1 MSPAKLGVAR
11 SESDTSLE
19 KTPDSFESFDAV
31 GELDSPQR
39 DWTTQE
45 EANAR
50 RKLDFYLMPLLML
63 GFYVFQLERGNIS
76 SAVTSSLLEDVG
88 ISLDQFNNG
97 STLLYIFIVSFEI
110 PSNIALQRLGPQIW
124 LSFQVLAFGTVA
136 TLQSL
141 QHNYG
146 TYLATRALLGLT
158 ECGYIPASLFV
169 ISTFYRRDEIA
180 KRTAFFFTG
189 SYLATATSGLLAYGI
204 LQLEG
209 RNGLAG
215 WKWLFIVEGLMAIF
229 VAILFILLLPASPQR
244 PSPLFFRRLSLFTE
258 RERHILAARVV
269 RDDQEKAKSAQK
281 ISVAD
286 VVATITNPRIWA
298 HMLITMTVITPVS
311 ALGLYLPRLIKSF
324 GFDTLRANALSS
336 VGGWIG
342 IIALLSFGYLSDRT
356 RKRGLSVIGAIAA
369 GWVFWVAFQ
378 SKSQT
383 GDRWTRYGLV
393 TMVSAFMSVGHPM
406 NVAWLSLNVKKPQ
419 HRSIALACMIM
430 AANGAAAI
438 GPQIMRGKDAP
449 LYKNGL
455 MASVILVS
463 SSLGIAI
470 LQHVQ
475 YRLSNARLD
484 KVRAEAGEQEK
495 YLSSN
500 ASAQVDRYVE

>member
-1 MSPAKLGVAR
+1 MSLVKPESVAR
-11 SESDTSLE
+11 SDSDA
-19 KTPDSFESFDAV
+19 SFEKQDGSANSLDAV
-31 GELDSPQR
+31 AVVER
-39 DWTTQE
+39 DWTDDE
-45 EANAR
+45 EARAR

-76 SAVTSSLLEDVG
+76 SAVTSTLLEDVN
-88 ISLDQFNNG
+88 ITLDQFNNG

-110 PSNIALQRLGPQIW
+110 PSNVMLQRLGPQIW
-124 LSFQVLAFGTVA
+124 LSFQVLAFGAVA

-141 QHNYG
+141 QHNYA

-169 ISTFYRRDEIA
+169 ISTFYRRNEIA

-204 LQLEG
+204 LQLDG

-215 WKWLFIVEGLMAIF
+215 WRWLFVVEGLMAVL
-229 VAILFILLLPASPQR
+229 VAILFILLLPASPKR
-244 PSPLFFRRLSLFTE
+244 PTPLFFPRLSIFTE

-269 RDDQEKAKSAQK
+269 QDDKEKAQSATK
-281 ISVAD
+281 IALAD
-286 VVATITNPRIWA
+286 ILATVTNPRLWA
-298 HMLITMTVITPVS
+298 HMLITMTLIVPVS
-311 ALGLYLPRLIKSF
+311 ALGLYLPRLIRSF
-324 GFDTLRANALSS
+324 GFDTLKANALSS

-342 IIALLSFGYLSDRT
+342 IVTLLSFGYISDKS
-356 RKRGLSVIGAIAA
+356 RKRGLSVVGAIGVA
-369 GWVFWVAFQ
+369 WVFWVAFQ
-378 SKSQT
+378 SKSQN

-393 TMVSAFMSVGHPM
+393 TMVSAFMTVGHPM

-449 LYKNGL
+449 LYKQGL
-455 MASVILVS
+455 KAAVGLVS
-463 SSLGIAI
+463 AALGIAI

-475 YRLSNARLD
+475 YRWSNARLD
-484 KVRAEAGEQEK
+484 RMRGQAESGEQEK
-495 YLSSN
+495 HLSSN
-500 ASAQVDRYVE
+500 ASAQVDRFIE